1 MHQLI
6 NKQALEKPG
15 DKRKMF
21 KSAGSHAGP
30 LKRLRRARW
39 SPWQMHSKHSLGKYI
54 TALLHS
60 PDCTWNFQLS
70 PIEPGN
76 HMAQTSTQKKSL
88 RHTNTAFA
96 SVSRSLGFCRKGSY
110 ISLKAL
116 IRIMSFLII
125 KINYMIV
132 RHIFISRKH
141 SEIIS
146 LVAPFSR
153 VITKV
158 YGN

>member
-15 DKRKMF
+15 DKRKRF
-21 KSAGSHAGP
+21 KSAGSHVGL

-39 SPWQMHSKHSLGKYI
+39 NPWQMHSEHSLGKYI
-54 TALLHS
+54 TAPPHS
-60 PDCTWNFQLS
+60 PDCTLNFQLS

-76 HMAQTSTQKKSL
+76 QMAQTSTQRKPP
-88 RHTNTAFA
+88 RHTNTTFA
-96 SVSRSLGFCRKGSY
+96 SVSRNLGCCRKGSY

-116 IRIMSFLII
+116 VRIISFLII
-125 KINYMIV
+125 KLNYMIV
-132 RHIFISRKH
+132 RHIFISRKY